1 MFSLKW
7 LSHLRITFLCR
18 FRMAGAGRS
27 DFTPSEIK
35 ILQKPSPREIWSA
48 NSLLHMQD
56 SSRKGFQWKESRS
69 VTFVLVAYPS
79 WVSGYPGIRVS
90 IPSIIYSITFTLPW
104 FNPFLEAICLL
115 SDTLPL
121 GPASQKSQNQTW
133 RLFFRHF
140 FWKALY
146 LVLQKSNAEET
157 AVKQP

>member
-56 SSRKGFQWKESRS
+56 SSRKGFQWKESRR

-79 WVSGYPGIRVS
+79 WVSGYPGIHSQHHLLYYVYFASIQS
-90 IPSIIYSITFTLPW
+90 IPWGNLSTQWHFTAW
-104 FNPFLEAICLL
+104 
-115 SDTLPL
+115 
-121 GPASQKSQNQTW
+121 PASQSLRTRLG
-133 RLFFRHF
+133 RLFYRY
-140 FWKALY
+140 LY
-146 LVLQKSNAEET
+146 YSRQMRK
-157 AVKQP
+157 K